1 MSNTYPTGQV
11 PCPLGFRCDN
21 ATKMHQPG
29 SAVLAEHQRIAQR
42 GAAAKPDSESTQAE
56 DARDVSLWMKEF
68 SRIKEGD
75 SAVMPSKIVPAQ
87 VKRHILGTNEHV
99 FKVDPVARAAR
110 DWIESGTQKRSGE
123 VEFSTNKIPHDAYRY
138 LRTSSLPISRDSF
151 DKTMSKIRAKAE
163 ELPRDTDMETAFYDG
178 IDESIDMVET
188 AVPGRHK
195 GDGDYLARDII
206 GVIREIQA
214 ERRDPEDEIEAEYF
228 RGIRRGAQTV
238 RRNMYRMSASK
249 PEA

>member
-1 MSNTYPTGQV
+1 
-11 PCPLGFRCDN
+11 
-21 ATKMHQPG
+21 
-29 SAVLAEHQRIAQR
+29 
-42 GAAAKPDSESTQAE
+42 
-56 DARDVSLWMKEF
+56 
-68 SRIKEGD
+68 
-75 SAVMPSKIVPAQ
+75 
-87 VKRHILGTNEHV
+87 
-99 FKVDPVARAAR
+99 
-110 DWIESGTQKRSGE
+110 
-123 VEFSTNKIPHDAYRY
+123 
-138 LRTSSLPISRDSF
+138 
-151 DKTMSKIRAKAE
+151 MSKIRAKAE

-195 GDGDYLARDII
+195 GDVDYLARDII

-228 RGIRRGAQTV
+228 RGIRHGAQTV